1 MVPVSARGPPW
12 RTGITPPRQPAQVTR
27 QHGASVATIS
37 ALPITAEG
45 QLGRAIALL
54 RRDEVAEVGDRV

>member
-1 MVPVSARGPPW
+1 
-12 RTGITPPRQPAQVTR
+12 
-27 QHGASVATIS
+27 
-37 ALPITAEG
+37 LPITAEG